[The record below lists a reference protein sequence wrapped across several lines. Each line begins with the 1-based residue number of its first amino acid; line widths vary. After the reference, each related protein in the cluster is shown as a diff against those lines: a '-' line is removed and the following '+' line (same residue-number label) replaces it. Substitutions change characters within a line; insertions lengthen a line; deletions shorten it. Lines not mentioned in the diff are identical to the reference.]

1 MMTRTAGPPTAT
13 VHPDNFPRW
22 FLVSAGILIGV
33 SLASV
38 ALVRL
43 TGNGP
48 DQRRAAE
55 TPHAERHLRFED
67 RPDGSIA
74 VIDGRSGQLV
84 TAIQGE
90 QAFVRGALR
99 ALARERKARGLGSE
113 HPFELVVR
121 PDGGLSLIDPVTQ
134 QRIDLNSFG
143 PSHAGSFA
151 ALLDGATQPPST
163 SARQP

>member
-1 MMTRTAGPPTAT
+1 MSSTMTTQARAT
-13 VHPDNFPRW
+13 TPDNFPRW

-55 TPHAERHLRFED
+55 TPQAERHLRFED

-74 VIDGRSGQLV
+74 VIDGRSGRLV

-99 ALARERKARGLGSE
+99 ALARDRKARGLGSE

-121 PDGGLSLIDPVTQ
+121 PDGSLSLVDPVTQ

-143 PSHAGSFA
+143 PTHAGAFA
-151 ALLDGATQPPST
+151 ALLDPSAPPSST
-163 SARQP
+163 SPRQP

>member
-1 MMTRTAGPPTAT
+1 MSRTLTPPAEQ
-13 VHPDNFPRW
+13 VHADNFPRW
-22 FLVSAGILIGV
+22 FLVSAGLLVGI

-38 ALVRL
+38 ALVRI

-55 TPHAERHLRFED
+55 TPQAERHLRFED

-74 VIDGRSGQLV
+74 VMDGRSGRQV
-84 TAIQGE
+84 SAIQGE

-99 ALARERKARGLGSE
+99 ALARDRKARGMGPE
-113 HPFELVVR
+113 HPFELAVR

-143 PSHAGSFA
+143 PAHAGAFA
-151 ALLDGATQPPST
+151 ALLDRPGTSPST
-163 SARQP
+163 PSRQP